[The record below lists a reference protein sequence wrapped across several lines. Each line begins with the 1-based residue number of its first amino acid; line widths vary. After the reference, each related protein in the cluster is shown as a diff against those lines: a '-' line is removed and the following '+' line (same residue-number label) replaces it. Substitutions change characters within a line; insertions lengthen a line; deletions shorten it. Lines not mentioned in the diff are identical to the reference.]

1 MKLVRPIEPTRVRA
15 TRRTLLEDA
24 SGDRHF
30 SSVFGRMAAQI
41 LGPLL
46 SEEEAIA
53 AIGRLAIG
61 DLADACWV
69 HLVDEDGELRLAAAW
84 ESDHAPSVPLPA
96 AHEGRLVTVLR
107 TRQPDSTGQGAVP
120 AFLIIPLALAE
131 NIWGTITFAFLEPS
145 SLPGPI
151 KAAMAEDLAIHA
163 AAAIGRSRLH
173 ACALNAL
180 SSRDDSFAA
189 AAHELGNPL
198 NALLL
203 QIQTLTRTSSL
214 EPSAMARIFAMER
227 LIKRLAD
234 LNRRMLDSSRLAA
247 GQFELRL
254 EDVDLTALVHEVLA
268 NNAEQLAWSKCSA
281 TLSSPGPVIGR
292 WDRLRLEQVISNLI
306 GNAMKY
312 GYGEPISVSVEA
324 TADLARLG
332 VCDHGIGIAAKDQ
345 DRIFDRFERAAP
357 VGASTS
363 LGLGLWVVR
372 QITSALHGT
381 VHVESSLG
389 SGATFTVELPRAASN
404 VEAG

>member
-1 MKLVRPIEPTRVRA
+1 
-15 TRRTLLEDA
+15 
-24 SGDRHF
+24 
-30 SSVFGRMAAQI
+30 
-41 LGPLL
+41 
-46 SEEEAIA
+46 
-53 AIGRLAIG
+53 
-61 DLADACWV
+61 
-69 HLVDEDGELRLAAAW
+69 
-84 ESDHAPSVPLPA
+84 
-96 AHEGRLVTVLR
+96 
-107 TRQPDSTGQGAVP
+107 
-120 AFLIIPLALAE
+120 
-131 NIWGTITFAFLEPS
+131 
-145 SLPGPI
+145 
-151 KAAMAEDLAIHA
+151 
-163 AAAIGRSRLH
+163 
-173 ACALNAL
+173 
-180 SSRDDSFAA
+180 
-189 AAHELGNPL
+189 
-198 NALLL
+198 
-203 QIQTLTRTSSL
+203 
-214 EPSAMARIFAMER
+214 MARIFAMER

-281 TLSSPGPVIGR
+281 TFFSPGPVVGH

-332 VCDHGIGIAAKDQ
+332 VRDHGIGIAAKDQ